1 MTTENVKSA
10 DKKPEVFTKP
20 DGKRGKTEETD
31 DINEKG
37 KGLWHNIRAKRK
49 RGEPKAK
56 PGDKDYPKTL
66 DIEGYIGG
74 KNEIDEISNA
84 LKRRYVQKA
93 TYGRNS
99 SGDLGSQSVRARGA
113 EYSDKLRKKSDKR
126 LKTTVKVKKDLGM
139 YKNREKAEE
148 GYIGGKG
155 EKGRD
160 KGNAGKFDKNTA
172 YSHAKTHNGVVHK
185 DTSGSYLVKHGRGKN
200 VSESVELDEAA
211 INFRKL
217 HQEIM
222 AYAKKH
228 GDIDKED
235 FEKVASYIKEIGDN
249 QNKPDRAN
257 LRFATMKAFVAGMD
271 TDPRDK
277 VYSWLKKYGMFK
289 NGKMVQESES
299 VELDEVAPL
308 IGLAARGLA
317 GAAAGALAKKA
328 AGSAVKSA
336 AGALAKKAAK
346 AAAVGAA
353 GAAGAMAA
361 KSLLS
366 KDKDKNK
373 KESVDGQKSFSQF
386 ISELTD
392 KQKAEVAA
400 RKAKNV
406 AKRGARRGP
415 SKGTKTVAGDWTAD
429 QQKKAKPLGFEI
441 GKNDKH
447 DDVHKTLAKAADA
460 SHPSL
465 GGRKVTVKINGKS
478 KEMAHKDLQHAVD
491 LHKRLPLG
499 KKAAVM
505 NLIRDKGHDGV
516 TAAANHFRKT
526 YK

>member
-1 MTTENVKSA
+1 MKNETAKSA
-10 DKKPEVFTKP
+10 DYKMVKY
-20 DGKRGKTEETD
+20 
-31 DINEKG
+31 
-37 KGLWHNIRAKRK
+37 
-49 RGEPKAK
+49 
-56 PGDKDYPKTL
+56 KDP
-66 DIEGYIGG
+66 
-74 KNEIDEISNA
+74 
-84 LKRRYVQKA
+84 A
-93 TYGRNS
+93 TG
-99 SGDLGSQSVRARGA
+99 
-113 EYSDKLRKKSDKR
+113 
-126 LKTTVKVKKDLGM
+126 KVKFRKVKHDDSIV
-139 YKNREKAEE
+139 KQEE
-148 GYIGGKG
+148 GYIGAKG

-200 VSESVELDEAA
+200 VSESVELDEA
-211 INFRKL
+211 INFRKA

-235 FEKVASYIKEIGDN
+235 FEKVASYIKAIGDN

-299 VELDEVAPL
+299 VDEVYRKPPTP
-308 IGLAARGLA
+308 IGGRGSSAKYKEAEAEYDREKSFARMRNQR
-317 GAAAGALAKKA
+317 KPI
-328 AGSAVKSA
+328 
-336 AGALAKKAAK
+336 
-346 AAAVGAA
+346 
-353 GAAGAMAA
+353 
-361 KSLLS
+361 
-366 KDKDKNK
+366 K
-373 KESVDGQKSFSQF
+373 KESSKEYGKSLDRIRDKEKKAKIKPSELDKLARLRNMMKNANNEGKTFESF
-386 ISELTD
+386 RRELLDELTD
-392 KQKAEVAA
+392 KQKAEIAA
-400 RKAKNV
+400 RKAKNL

-415 SKGTKTVAGDWTAD
+415 SKGTKSSEGDWTAQ
-429 QQKKAKPLGFEI
+429 QQKSAKPLSFEI
-441 GKNDKH
+441 NKNDKH
-447 DDVHKTLAKAADA
+447 DAVHKTLAKAADA